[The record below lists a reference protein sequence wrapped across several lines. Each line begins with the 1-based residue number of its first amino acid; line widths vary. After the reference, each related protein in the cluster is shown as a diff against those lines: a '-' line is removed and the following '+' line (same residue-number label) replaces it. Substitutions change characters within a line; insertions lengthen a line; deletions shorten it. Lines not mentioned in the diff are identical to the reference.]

1 MKGGRIHMKPYQA
14 LLALMGYY
22 LLQIYIAPSIS
33 LDYYMVIS
41 LPIAL
46 IAFGWLLHKK
56 QMLHMSS
63 RDLKGSQLFF
73 CLGIGLGLALFS
85 KISVVLGVLS
95 GAPVLEMLLPDSFLW
110 IPTVVVLGPVTEE
123 LVYRG
128 ILFGSFSRSFSY
140 KIAIVLSTVLFL
152 PGHNLISG
160 LSVFVV
166 GVLLA
171 WIYWRTDNLAVT
183 MVIHGTINFGTFL
196 SMPILALLAVNRTL
210 GTMAGLLMVLLGIGI
225 TCLSTKMFL
234 QKHDA
239 LPA

>member
-1 MKGGRIHMKPYQA
+1 MKPYQA

-22 LLQIYIAPSIS
+22 LLQIYVASSIS

-95 GAPVLEMLLPDSFLW
+95 GAPVLEMLLPDGFLW
-110 IPTVVVLGPVTEE
+110 IPTVTRRRKGLFRCITGGKRKLCTWGLHLPWTQRWNLPDSLLINSLGRKKLKAAAFIWALMP
-123 LVYRG
+123 R
-128 ILFGSFSRSFSY
+128 
-140 KIAIVLSTVLFL
+140 L
-152 PGHNLISG
+152 PCRFCHRTFCRHSG
-160 LSVFVV
+160 LWMNIFWKMRLSF
-166 GVLLA
+166 
-171 WIYWRTDNLAVT
+171 RK
-183 MVIHGTINFGTFL
+183 FL
-196 SMPILALLAVNRTL
+196 SKRAWATSSLCA
-210 GTMAGLLMVLLGIGI
+210 
-225 TCLSTKMFL
+225 
-234 QKHDA
+234 
-239 LPA
+239 

>member
-1 MKGGRIHMKPYQA
+1 MKPYQA

-73 CLGIGLGLALFS
+73 CLGIGLGLAPFS

-110 IPTVVVLGPVTEE
+110 IPTVVVLVPVVEE
-123 LVYRG
+123 LLYRG

-171 WIYWRTDNLAVT
+171 WLYWRTDNLAVT
-183 MVIHGTINFGTFL
+183 MVIHGTINLGTFL

-210 GTMAGLLMVLLGIGI
+210 GIMAALLMVLLGIGI

>member
-1 MKGGRIHMKPYQA
+1 MKPYQA

-95 GAPVLEMLLPDSFLW
+95 GAPILEMLLPDSFLW
-110 IPTVVVLGPVTEE
+110 IPTVVVLGPVVEE
-123 LVYRG
+123 LLCRG

-140 KIAIVLSTVLFL
+140 KAAIVLSTVLFL
-152 PGHNLISG
+152 PGHNLISF

-166 GVLLA
+166 GILLA

-183 MVIHGTINFGTFL
+183 MVIHGTINLGSFL
-196 SMPILALLAVNRTL
+196 STPLYALLTTNRTL

-225 TCLSTKMFL
+225 TCLPTKMFL

>member
-1 MKGGRIHMKPYQA
+1 MKPYQGI
-14 LLALMGYY
+14 LAFISYCV
-22 LLQIYIAPSIS
+22 LQLIVSGLIS
-33 LDYYMVIS
+33 LENYEVIS
-41 LPIAL
+41 GIIAL
-46 IAFGWLLHKK
+46 VAFGWLLHKK
-56 QMLHMSS
+56 RMLHMSS

-73 CLGIGLGLALFS
+73 CLGIGLGLALIS
-85 KISVVLGVLS
+85 KIAIVLGVLS
-95 GAPVLEMLLPDSFLW
+95 QEPVHEMLLPDGFLW

-171 WIYWRTDNLAVT
+171 WLYWRTDNLAVT
-183 MVIHGTINFGTFL
+183 MVIHGTINLGTFL

>member
-1 MKGGRIHMKPYQA
+1 MKPYQA
-14 LLALMGYY
+14 ILALICYY
-22 LLQIYIAPSIS
+22 LLQIIIAPSIS
-33 LDYYMVIS
+33 KNYYMVIS
-41 LPIAL
+41 SIIAI

-56 QMLHMSS
+56 QMLPLSS

-73 CLGIGLGLALFS
+73 CFGIGLGLALFS
-85 KISVVLGVLS
+85 KLSVVLGVLS
-95 GAPVLEMLLPDSFLW
+95 GAPIPEMLLPDGFLW
-110 IPTVVVLGPVTEE
+110 IPTVVVLGPVAEE
-123 LVYRG
+123 LMYRG

-140 KIAIVLSTVLFL
+140 KIAIVLSTALFL

-171 WIYWRTDNLAVT
+171 WLYWRTDNLAVT
-183 MVIHGTINFGTFL
+183 MVIHGTVNFFSLL
-196 SMPILALLAVNRTL
+196 SIPLYALLTTNRTL
-210 GTMAGLLMVLLGIGI
+210 GIMVGLLMVLLGVGI
-225 TCLSTKMFL
+225 TYLCTKKFL

>member
-1 MKGGRIHMKPYQA
+1 MKPYQA

-22 LLQIYIAPSIS
+22 LLQIYVASSIS

-56 QMLHMSS
+56 QMLHMNS
-63 RDLKGSQLFF
+63 RDLKGSQLLF

-110 IPTVVVLGPVTEE
+110 IPTVVVLGPVAEE

-140 KIAIVLSTVLFL
+140 KAAIVLSTVLFL

-171 WIYWRTDNLAVT
+171 WLYWRTDNLAVT
-183 MVIHGTINFGTFL
+183 MVIHGTINLGTFL

-210 GTMAGLLMVLLGIGI
+210 GIMAGLLMVLLGIGI
-225 TCLSTKMFL
+225 TCLSTKIFL

>member
-33 LDYYMVIS
+33 LDYYTVIS

-56 QMLHMSS
+56 RMLHMSS

-183 MVIHGTINFGTFL
+183 MVIHGTINLGTFL